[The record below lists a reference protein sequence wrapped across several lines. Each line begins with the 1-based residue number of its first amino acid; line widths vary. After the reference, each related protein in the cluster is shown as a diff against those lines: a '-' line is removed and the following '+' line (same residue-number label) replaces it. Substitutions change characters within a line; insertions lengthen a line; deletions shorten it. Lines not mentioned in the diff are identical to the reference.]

1 MLGAMSLYSRR
12 LVIVSGK
19 GGVGKSTVSAAIGM
33 ASAGR
38 GLRTLLIEVA
48 SQERMSL
55 LFDQGGPIGYHA
67 TPVYP
72 GLDAFSIDPQKALE
86 EYLVSQLKVRAVVER
101 LVANGAFGHVTAAAP
116 GLRELVTL
124 AKIRQ
129 LLERGRHD
137 LAVVDA
143 PATGHGL
150 GFLKVP
156 RTFTRVARVGPVH
169 ARAAWV
175 AEFLEDPVRTAVV
188 LVTTAE
194 ELPVTETLEAIADIS
209 SDRVPFAGVIANAVI
224 EPLFDEDDAAALEP
238 LRGSGDAA
246 AAAAAARAR
255 IARAADQREQLSR
268 LDACLAELPFLFA
281 PRLDV
286 AAVAG
291 LGERLA
297 GL

>member
-1 MLGAMSLYSRR
+1 MLAAMSLYSRR

-86 EYLVSQLKVRAVVER
+86 EYLVSQLKVRAMVER

-129 LLERGRHD
+129 LLDGGRHD

-175 AEFLEDPVRTAVV
+175 AEFLEDPARTAVV
-188 LVTTAE
+188 LVTTRRGAAGDRDARGDRRHRRPTRCR
-194 ELPVTETLEAIADIS
+194 LPA
-209 SDRVPFAGVIANAVI
+209 
-224 EPLFDEDDAAALEP
+224 
-238 LRGSGDAA
+238 
-246 AAAAAARAR
+246 
-255 IARAADQREQLSR
+255 
-268 LDACLAELPFLFA
+268 
-281 PRLDV
+281 
-286 AAVAG
+286 
-291 LGERLA
+291 
-297 GL
+297 

>member
-1 MLGAMSLYSRR
+1 MLAPMSLYSKR

-86 EYLVSQLKVRAVVER
+86 EYLVSQLKVRVVVER
-101 LVANGAFGHVTAAAP
+101 MVANGAFGHVTAAAP

-129 LLERGRHD
+129 LLE
-137 LAVVDA
+137 
-143 PATGHGL
+143 
-150 GFLKVP
+150 
-156 RTFTRVARVGPVH
+156 
-169 ARAAWV
+169 
-175 AEFLEDPVRTAVV
+175 DPVQTAVV
-188 LVTTAE
+188 LVTTPE

-224 EPLFDEDDAAALEP
+224 EPLFDAGDAAALEP

-291 LGERLA
+291 LGGRLA

>member
-1 MLGAMSLYSRR
+1 MSLYSRR

-48 SQERMSL
+48 AQERMSL
-55 LFDQGGPIGYHA
+55 LFDRGGPIGHHA

-72 GLDAFSIDPQKALE
+72 GLDAISIDPQKALE
-86 EYLVSQLKVRAVVER
+86 EYLVSQLRVRAVVER
-101 LVANGAFGHVTAAAP
+101 MVANGAFGHVTAAAP

-129 LLERGRHD
+129 LLEDGRHD

-194 ELPVTETLEAIADIS
+194 ELPVTETLEAIADIDG
-209 SDRVPFAGVIANAVI
+209 DRVPFAGVIANAVV
-224 EPLFDEDDAAALEP
+224 EPLFDAADAAALEP
-238 LRGSGDAA
+238 LHGSGDAA

-255 IARAADQREQLSR
+255 VARAADQREQLSR
-268 LDACLAELPFLFA
+268 LGTCLAELPYLFA
-281 PRLDV
+281 PRLDL

>member
-1 MLGAMSLYSRR
+1 MSLYSRR

-19 GGVGKSTVSAAIGM
+19 GGVGKSTVSAAIGL
-33 ASAGR
+33 ASASR

-48 SQERMSL
+48 AQERMSR
-55 LFDQGGPIGYHA
+55 LFDRGGPIGHHA

-72 GLDAFSIDPQKALE
+72 GLDAISIDPQKALE
-86 EYLVSQLKVRAVVER
+86 EYLVSQLRVRAVVER
-101 LVANGAFGHVTAAAP
+101 MVANGAFGHVTAAAP

-129 LLERGRHD
+129 LLEDGRHD

-194 ELPVTETLEAIADIS
+194 ELPVTETLEAIADIDA
-209 SDRVPFAGVIANAVI
+209 DRVPFAGVIANAVV
-224 EPLFDEDDAAALEP
+224 EPLFDAADVAALAP

-246 AAAAAARAR
+246 AAAAAARSR
-255 IARAADQREQLSR
+255 VARAADQREQLSR
-268 LDACLAELPFLFA
+268 LRTCLAELPFLFA
-281 PRLDV
+281 PRLDL
-286 AAVAG
+286 AAVAE

>member
-1 MLGAMSLYSRR
+1 MSLYSKR

-86 EYLVSQLKVRAVVER
+86 EYLVSQLKVRLVVER
-101 LVANGAFGHVTAAAP
+101 MVANGAFGHVTAAAP

-129 LLERGRHD
+129 LLEHGRHD

-194 ELPVTETLEAIADIS
+194 ELPVTETLEAIADIEG
-209 SDRVPFAGVIANAVI
+209 DRVPFAGVIANAVV
-224 EPLFDEDDAAALEP
+224 EPLFDADDAAALEP

-268 LDACLAELPFLFA
+268 LDASLAELPFLFA

-297 GL
+297 RL

>member
-1 MLGAMSLYSRR
+1 MSLYSRR

-33 ASAGR
+33 AAAGH
-38 GLRTLLIEVA
+38 GLRTILIEVA

-101 LVANGAFGHVTAAAP
+101 LVENHAFGQVTAAAP

-137 LAVVDA
+137 FAVVDA

-169 ARAAWV
+169 NRAMWV
-175 AEFLEDPVRTAVV
+175 AELLEDPAQTAVV
-188 LVTTAE
+188 LVTTPE
-194 ELPVTETLEAIADIS
+194 ELPVSETLEAIADV
-209 SDRVPFAGVIANAVI
+209 DGQGVPLAGVIANAVF
-224 EPLFDEDDAAALEP
+224 EPFFDPADAEALAPVRGGGDAGAAA
-238 LRGSGDAA
+238 S
-246 AAAAAARAR
+246 AARAR
-255 IARAADQREQLSR
+255 ISRTADQQEQLER
-268 LDACLAELPFLFA
+268 VRPCLAELPFLFA
-281 PRLDV
+281 PRLDTT
-286 AAVAG
+286 AVAG